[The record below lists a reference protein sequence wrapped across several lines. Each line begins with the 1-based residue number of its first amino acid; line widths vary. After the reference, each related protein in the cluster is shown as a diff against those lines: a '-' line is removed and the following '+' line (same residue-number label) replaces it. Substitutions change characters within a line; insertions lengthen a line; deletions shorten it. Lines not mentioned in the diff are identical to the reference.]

1 MKSAAVGDM
10 NEAALGECA
19 MSHIM
24 LTNACPCIRCWRRIN
39 ISNNSMNLLTCWCW
53 KFKSCCLIETLF
65 ERLQEST
72 ELGASMQTGPKLWFK
87 VMNLFN
93 FINTFVRILFFQK
106 QDISAPRAAPNS
118 MIRLWLKILVL
129 KDHTRCFKIPAYN
142 SVIYKWVSIC
152 IQNNLIT
159 WMLLWKLW
167 DKIIVLC
174 TNLFTF

>member
-24 LTNACPCIRCWRRIN
+24 LTNARLCIRCWWRII
-39 ISNNSMNLLTCWCW
+39 ISNNSIYFITCRCW
-53 KFKSCCLIETLF
+53 KFKSCCLVETLF

-72 ELGASMQTGPKLWFK
+72 KLGACMQTRPKLWFK

-93 FINTFVRILFFQK
+93 FINTFVRIMIFQT

-118 MIRLWLKILVL
+118 MTRLWLKILVL